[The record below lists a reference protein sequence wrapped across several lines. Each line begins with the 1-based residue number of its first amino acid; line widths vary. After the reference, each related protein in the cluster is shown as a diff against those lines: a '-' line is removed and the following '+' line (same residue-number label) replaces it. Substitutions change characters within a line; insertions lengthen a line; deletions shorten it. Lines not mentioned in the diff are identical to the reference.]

1 MPGFRGR
8 GRRHR
13 AQAQSGSG
21 GQCHCCFSHAVLL
34 YFSKEWECPLMTM
47 RPEGLPRN
55 QRSEAIPVRF
65 NLDEKL
71 FS

>member
-1 MPGFRGR
+1 
-8 GRRHR
+8 
-13 AQAQSGSG
+13 
-21 GQCHCCFSHAVLL
+21 
-34 YFSKEWECPLMTM
+34 MTM